1 MRASE
6 IVQNV
11 MPLLR
16 CIAQIDANLHHK
28 NQQAICRDEQG
39 ITRKLQT
46 MIGNTKSRTSTAQ
59 TSNWFFPLTHW
70 NWKVALVT
78 AVLRGLAC
86 VAALR
91 HMETHAR
98 NHFGVVEAAFVL
110 LTCGFFSALQ
120 QQSLQI
126 GSELLAWFSCV
137 VVVPLTSLGCDAALH
152 FWLDGRQTRQ
162 LGVAALVFTVL
173 SATFH
178 WHMIRNG
185 ALLVGEES
193 HSLATDLKQIPRLTA
208 TYFAAPVLWTWKL
221 ASAFIAKEDA
231 VVAMGAGD

>member
-1 MRASE
+1 MPRRDAILHQSNRK
-6 IVQNV
+6 QNFR
-11 MPLLR
+11 P
-16 CIAQIDANLHHK
+16 A
-28 NQQAICRDEQG
+28 QG

-46 MIGNTKSRTSTAQ
+46 MRDNTKSRFDAANTHALL
-59 TSNWFFPLTHW
+59 FPFTHW
-70 NWKVALVT
+70 NWKVALMT

-98 NHFGVVEAAFVL
+98 NHFGLVEAAFVL

-126 GSELLAWFSCV
+126 RSEILAWFSCV
-137 VVVPLTSLGCDAALH
+137 VAVPLTSLGCDAALH
-152 FWLDGRQTRQ
+152 FWLDGRQTQQ
-162 LGVAALVFTVL
+162 LGIAALVFTTL

-185 ALLVGEES
+185 ALLVGDDS
-193 HSLATDLKQIPRLTA
+193 HSLTTDLKRIPILTA
-208 TYFAAPVLWTWKL
+208 TYFAGPVLWTCRA
-221 ASAFIAKEDA
+221 ASTFIARGEFSPA
-231 VVAMGAGD
+231 IEVVD